1 MSVPSSVSISMS
13 RECCCRP
20 SMMCV
25 AVTPCA
31 RHRVQHSTLQQ
42 PALVNAAA
50 HVMKQKDSAM
60 RRARGFASLG
70 QDMGFLLPIPTLAWS
85 SRDSNGWT

>member
-42 PALVNAAA
+42 PAHVNAAT
-50 HVMKQKDSAM
+50 HVLRQKESIM
-60 RRARGFASLG
+60 GRARGFASLG
-70 QDMGFLLPIPTLAWS
+70 
-85 SRDSNGWT
+85 